1 MKKSLWILLS
11 LMLLGAFVLSACG
24 GTTEP
29 AAPVEEEAA
38 PEEAEAPTMEDVN
51 IVLWTQDS
59 EAEGAMQYIEALA
72 ADYTEMHPN
81 VTFEVVNKETEALR
95 EDFQTAALA
104 GDPADLL
111 WTVNDHAGPFTL
123 AELILSMDEIV
134 DLSKY
139 VDASAVK
146 IDGQTWGVPISSGN
160 HLMLYYN
167 KSLIDA
173 APETTDD
180 LIAMAEDLKAAGVTP
195 LVFNQT
201 EPFWMVPWLG
211 GFGGSV
217 FAEDGITP
225 TLDTEAMVN
234 TLQFL
239 HDIKFEHEIIPAES
253 DYDGAD
259 TLFKEGK
266 AAMIVNGDWTLG
278 GYVDAMGDDL
288 GVARIPM
295 ISATGEWPA
304 PYTSGKYFM
313 ISSEVE
319 GAQLDTVLDFIEYA
333 TNLENQTVMVE
344 TLNRLPGLL
353 EAVDIESIKSDV
365 LLQNSAAQMVV
376 GVGMPPVIEMR
387 CNWDSMKPEM
397 LAVLA
402 DTKTPAEAA
411 TAMQAA
417 ADACLLTLE

>member
-1 MKKSLWILLS
+1 
-11 LMLLGAFVLSACG
+11 
-24 GTTEP
+24 
-29 AAPVEEEAA
+29 
-38 PEEAEAPTMEDVN
+38 
-51 IVLWTQDS
+51 
-59 EAEGAMQYIEALA
+59 
-72 ADYTEMHPN
+72 
-81 VTFEVVNKETEALR
+81 
-95 EDFQTAALA
+95 
-104 GDPADLL
+104 
-111 WTVNDHAGPFTL
+111 
-123 AELILSMDEIV
+123 
-134 DLSKY
+134 
-139 VDASAVK
+139 
-146 IDGQTWGVPISSGN
+146 
-160 HLMLYYN
+160 
-167 KSLIDA
+167 
-173 APETTDD
+173 
-180 LIAMAEDLKAAGVTP
+180 
-195 LVFNQT
+195 
-201 EPFWMVPWLG
+201 
-211 GFGGSV
+211 
-217 FAEDGITP
+217 TP

-288 GVARIPM
+288 GNARIPM

-313 ISSEVE
+313 VSSEVE
-319 GAQLDTVLDFIEYA
+319 GAQLDAVLDFIDFA

-353 EAVDIESIKSDV
+353 EAVDIEKIESDV

-402 DTKTPAEAA
+402 DTKTPADAA